1 MDRAS
6 WLLKALHEAS
16 GEVQEAL
23 LAADGPPPPGEL
35 LEIAWDLALGE
46 RADGWHVEQLLRGQ
60 SDLTLH
66 PAEWLATGA
75 EPVPVRE
82 LVRIY
87 SQGRAETCGMVW
99 GLSSRSLAL
108 QGRHPFRGLI
118 SLEDVL
124 VSLHER
130 DIETMLALQ
139 RLPTGEASASA
150 R

>member
-1 MDRAS
+1 
-6 WLLKALHEAS
+6 
-16 GEVQEAL
+16 
-23 LAADGPPPPGEL
+23 
-35 LEIAWDLALGE
+35 
-46 RADGWHVEQLLRGQ
+46 
-60 SDLTLH
+60 
-66 PAEWLATGA
+66 
-75 EPVPVRE
+75 
-82 LVRIY
+82 
-87 SQGRAETCGMVW
+87 MVW